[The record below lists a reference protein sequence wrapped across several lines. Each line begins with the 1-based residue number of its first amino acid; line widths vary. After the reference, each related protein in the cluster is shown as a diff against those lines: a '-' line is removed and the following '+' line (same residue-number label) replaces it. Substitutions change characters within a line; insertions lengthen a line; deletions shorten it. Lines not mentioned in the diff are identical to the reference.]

1 MRVLSVLLVALIF
14 GASVAHAGN
23 VNGFASVEA
32 GIPALS
38 REWSGAD
45 YAQAAQ
51 VLAAGKLPLP
61 RLTDEQG
68 RLFLQRLTS
77 EENFSLYRNRSL
89 PIQQRMEGFF
99 KLMGGAN
106 AIAKQYMAAANKG
119 LDVHRE
125 IAQQLAFLLH
135 VTAVSVQLIDEFLP
149 TVPKDE
155 QYPVRMAGLKQT
167 YSGLTTAFVGA
178 ETSLSETRFY
188 SPDDLTI
195 LLNAMSET
203 LPAVKKAFS
212 PDYKI
217 ELRKKLESHRSAF
230 PRAEDTQN
238 IQRMIDEL
246 GA

>member
-1 MRVLSVLLVALIF
+1 MHVLSVLLIALTF
-14 GASVAHAGN
+14 GDSFVQAESIDGTA
-23 VNGFASVEA
+23 FVEA

-38 REWSGAD
+38 RDWSGDD
-45 YAQAAQ
+45 YAQVAQ
-51 VLAAGKLPLP
+51 VLAAGRLPLP

-77 EENFSLYRNRSL
+77 KENLSFYRNHSL

-125 IAQQLAFLLH
+125 IAQQLAFLLRA
-135 VTAVSVQLIDEFLP
+135 TAVTVQLIDEFLP

-155 QYPVRMAGLKQT
+155 KYPVRMAGLKQT

-188 SPDDLTI
+188 SPDDLTA
-195 LLNAMSET
+195 LLDAMSET
-203 LPAVKKAFS
+203 LPTVKKVFS
-212 PDYKI
+212 PDYKR
-217 ELRKKLESHRSAF
+217 ELRKKLESHRAAF
-230 PRAEDTQN
+230 LRAEDTKN
-238 IQRMIDEL
+238 IQKMIDEL
-246 GA
+246 QS